1 MKKVLIVIM
10 FAAVLGLAFPVLAAD
25 VQGVEIGQYGVYTG
39 DKIGQED
46 AANAAAGYRSV
57 TINIVFQQKTD
68 TINAAVGTSFGFEY
82 VIRSAEEG
90 EVDLIV
96 KYLHP
101 AITNPKTG
109 KVFTNQEIISGKRA
123 IGKTHLIGYRFDEA
137 WEIVPGAWTIQLF
150 YGDKKLA
157 EKTFQVVK
165 P

>member
-1 MKKVLIVIM
+1 
-10 FAAVLGLAFPVLAAD
+10 
-25 VQGVEIGQYGVYTG
+25 
-39 DKIGQED
+39 
-46 AANAAAGYRSV
+46 
-57 TINIVFQQKTD
+57 VFQQKTD
-68 TINAAVGTSFGFEY
+68 RITAAVGTSFGFEY
-82 VIRSAEEG
+82 VIRGSGEG
-90 EVDLIV
+90 EVDLTV

-109 KVFTNQEIISGKRA
+109 KVFTSQEIISGKRA

-137 WEIVPGAWTIQLF
+137 WEIVPGAWTIQLS

>member
-1 MKKVLIVIM
+1 MKKVLIAIAFVTI
-10 FAAVLGLAFPVLAAD
+10 LGLPLPVHAAD
-25 VQGVEIGQYGVYTG
+25 VQGVEIGQYGIYTG
-39 DKIGQED
+39 DKLGQED
-46 AANAAAGYRSV
+46 AANAAVGYKSV
-57 TINIVFQQKTD
+57 TANIVFQQKTERI
-68 TINAAVGTSFGFEY
+68 TAAVGTSFGFEY
-82 VIRSAEEG
+82 VIRGSGEG
-90 EVDLIV
+90 GVDLTV

-109 KVFTNQEIISGKRA
+109 RVFTSQEIVSDNRV

-137 WEIVPGAWTIQLF
+137 WEIVPGTWTIQLL